1 MAEEGRIAVR
11 HARTEGRDK
20 LKKMDKI
27 SEDDVKAAERDLQ
40 KAHDDFIGRID
51 ELVKIKEAD
60 ILEV

>member
-1 MAEEGRIAVR
+1 L
-11 HARTEGRDK
+11 DK
-20 LKKMDKI
+20 V

-51 ELVKIKEAD
+51 ELVKTKEAD